1 MNDVYVTISISGF
14 EPKTAKGKET
24 TFRKLKLR
32 DEFLAQN
39 SVEEIK
45 HIFFGEKVSVDV
57 CFYLYEDPRDS
68 SRYNKDMDNL
78 LKIVF
83 DVLSE
88 HMDNDKKNPGLGL
101 IEADKDYLIYELHS
115 TKKLVKLEPQE
126 GIDITIK
133 KFIATTKD

>member
-1 MNDVYVTISISGF
+1 MNDSSITISVSGF

-24 TFRKLKLR
+24 TFRKLQLR

-39 SVEEIK
+39 NIEKIK
-45 HIFFGEKVSVDV
+45 HIFIGKKISVDV

-88 HMDNDKKNPGLGL
+88 YMDNDKKNPGLGL

-115 TKKLVKLEPQE
+115 TKKLVRLESQE
-126 GIDITIK
+126 GIDVTIK
-133 KFIATTKD
+133 KFVTATKD